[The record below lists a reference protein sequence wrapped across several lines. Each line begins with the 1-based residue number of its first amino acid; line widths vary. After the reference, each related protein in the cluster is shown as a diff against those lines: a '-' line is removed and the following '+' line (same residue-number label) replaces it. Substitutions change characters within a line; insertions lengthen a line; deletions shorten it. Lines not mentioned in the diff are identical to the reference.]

1 MGGVRGRTHPPVK
14 PLGIL
19 GGTFDPV
26 HHGHL
31 RLALEA
37 QAALGLSGVRLIPAR
52 RQPLRE
58 ETMASPARRLEMLTL
73 AIEGESAL
81 TTDDRELRRE
91 GPSYTIDTLTS
102 LREELPRVPLCLLM
116 GGDSWEGL
124 ERWHRWRELID
135 LAHLVVVHRPG
146 YPGVSAARCRQRFD
160 REPAAGPGALAA
172 TPAGEVLA
180 LALPP
185 LAISATRI
193 RTLLREGGNP
203 RYLLPDPVLQYI
215 RNHRLYT

>member
-1 MGGVRGRTHPPVK
+1 VK
-14 PLGIL
+14 PIGIL

-37 QAALGLSGVRLIPAR
+37 QAALGLSAVRLIPAR

-58 ETMASPARRLEMLTL
+58 EAAATPAQRLEMLEV
-73 AIEGESAL
+73 AIEGEGSL
-81 TTDDRELRRE
+81 TVDDRELHRS
-91 GPSYTIDTLTS
+91 GPSYTVDTLAS
-102 LREELPRVPLCLLM
+102 LRQELPGVSLCLLI
-116 GGDSWEGL
+116 GGDSWEEL
-124 ERWHRWRELID
+124 ERWHRWRELIG

-146 YPGVSAARCRQRFD
+146 YAGVSAALCRERFG
-160 REPAAGPGALAA
+160 REPAAAPGALAA
-172 TPAGEVLA
+172 CPAGEILP

-193 RTLLREGGNP
+193 RGLIRQGGNP
-203 RYLLPDPVLQYI
+203 RYLLPDGVLRYI
-215 RNHRLYT
+215 REHSLYT

>member
-1 MGGVRGRTHPPVK
+1 MK

-37 QAALGLSGVRLIPAR
+37 QAALGLSAVRLIPAR

-58 ETMASPARRLEMLTL
+58 QASASPAQRLEMLTR
-73 AIEGESAL
+73 AIEGEQTL
-81 TTDDRELRRE
+81 TIDDRELRRE
-91 GPSYTIDTLTS
+91 GPSYTVDTLAS
-102 LREELPRVPLCLLM
+102 LRRELPGVPLCLLI
-116 GGDSWEGL
+116 GGDSWEEL
-124 ERWHRWRELID
+124 ERWHQWRELIG

-146 YPGVSAARCRQRFD
+146 YAGVSESLCRERFG
-160 REPAAGPGALAA
+160 REPASSPAALA
-172 TPAGEVLA
+172 TRPAGEVLP

-193 RTLLREGGNP
+193 RGLIREGGNP
-203 RYLLPDPVLQYI
+203 RYLLPDSVLQYI
-215 RNHRLYT
+215 HDHRLYTSPNIAPDRSRS